1 MVQHLPKALLLTL
14 LVGAPVMAV
23 DYVKCEAIQRAY
35 GRLSSE
41 RRETWLSI
49 KNAKLEELCPMPM
62 QAERYSHNPAV
73 ALAEMTRN
81 GDMLTAV
88 RICRDNNFEKG
99 KELADKET
107 LIYDKKIAKVK
118 ADYFAAKC
126 P

>member
-1 MVQHLPKALLLTL
+1 MLLAL

-49 KNAKLEELCPMPM
+49 KNAKLEELCPM
-62 QAERYSHNPAV
+62 QAERRSDNPAV
-73 ALAEMTRN
+73 ALAEMTRY

-107 LIYDKKIAKVK
+107 LVYDKKIAKVK